1 MLYDCMVEKQI
12 IKILMCALLL
22 KSLKDENKNQIV
34 VELYRYS
41 NFFTNFFIYTG
52 VPLSSASLS
61 LIDWTLCLLFSP
73 PFNMTHFS
81 LAGLI
86 KRRSQKKIIT
96 KVAILPL
103 LIIHSPSV
111 ESPAA
116 ALPLVS
122 PWLPFTTG
130 TSTLTAFKLAFSF
143 SRLLIFLLR
152 SFTSP
157 SKAACSPTSFV
168 LIWVTV

>member
-1 MLYDCMVEKQI
+1 MERQI

-41 NFFTNFFIYTG
+41 NFLHEFFHLYWRSFVFGIAVTHRLDTLPVVFTTVQHDPFFTG
-52 VPLSSASLS
+52 WAYKKTKS
-61 LIDWTLCLLFSP
+61 
-73 PFNMTHFS
+73 
-81 LAGLI
+81 
-86 KRRSQKKIIT
+86 KKIIT